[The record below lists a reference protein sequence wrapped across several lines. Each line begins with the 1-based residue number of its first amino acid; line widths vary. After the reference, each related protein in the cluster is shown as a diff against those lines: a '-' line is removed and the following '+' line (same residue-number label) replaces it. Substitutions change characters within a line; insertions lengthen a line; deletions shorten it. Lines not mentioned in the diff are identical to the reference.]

1 MENKLIIS
9 AIVLMVIGFTTVIV
23 TDDRGIELNP
33 THACLSKELK
43 MYCDRLSATEITC
56 YPNEL
61 RIGYKR
67 CSEGWVE
74 IPTQSVQE
82 YEISTSGRHHYNSD
96 GCIDCG

>member
-43 MYCDRLSATEITC
+43 MYCDRLSASGITC

-67 CSEGWVE
+67 CSEGWEE
-74 IPTQSVQE
+74 IP
-82 YEISTSGRHHYNSD
+82 EIIEPELIKIKESTSKKLHCTND
-96 GCIDCG
+96 GCF